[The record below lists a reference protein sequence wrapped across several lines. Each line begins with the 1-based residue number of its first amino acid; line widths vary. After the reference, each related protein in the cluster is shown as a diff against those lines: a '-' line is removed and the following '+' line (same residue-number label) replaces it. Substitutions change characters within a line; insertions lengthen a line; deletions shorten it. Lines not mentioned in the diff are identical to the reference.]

1 MIDIKKIAVG
11 AVALFAALCAQAK
24 ITPLNWQIGY
34 SEKEG
39 IAPAE
44 FYPAT
49 VPGAVQ
55 IDIGAA
61 KNMPKMDYAD
71 NTQKYE
77 FLEDCYFTYKTSFK
91 KPKLGAD
98 EKLYFVSK
106 GIDYQF
112 DIIFNGKKLFS
123 QEGMF
128 TPVNIDLTDMLKD
141 ENNLQVLIYPAPK
154 AYGKDHKFR
163 HAALFRMQADESVK
177 PPVNYGWDWNPRM
190 VCLGIWDETGLEV
203 RNKSFI
209 ADQYLSYKLSD
220 DLKTADLALEFSGKE
235 LKGCTYKWELLDAS
249 GKKVAEKSG
258 KIESDNFSS
267 SNEGVL
273 KDVNLWWTHDHGTP
287 YLYTF
292 NLKLFNAQN
301 KQVQSI
307 SEKVG
312 FKKFELVLNANEYH
326 GETAG
331 RGERPSYPM
340 QIMLNNREIYAKGSN
355 WVNPEMFNGTIT
367 KETYETLVK
376 YGVDANFNIFRC
388 WGGALVNKESYFEAC
403 DRLGILVWQ
412 EFPLAC
418 NEYKNDDHYLKILE
432 QEAVS
437 IVKRVRRHPS
447 LAIWCGG
454 NELFQGWSR
463 MNDQYYALRL
473 LNSICY
479 KYDRKTPFLYT
490 SPMNGVIHG
499 PYYFY
504 HPKTKRTMISHFQH
518 YNAVAYTEFGV
529 PSLSSIE
536 TIKDVIP
543 PEEWW
548 PIKPTKSWI
557 NHHAFDAHGWERWL
571 CLPDVELVFN
581 DKVKSLEDMVERT
594 NFLQVQGY
602 KAMFEEA
609 RHQKPH
615 CSMVINWCY
624 NDSWKTV
631 ANNSIVGYPTIR
643 KPAYY
648 AIKDSCRPVL
658 ASARFPKFH
667 WYTGDYFKA
676 ELSLLND
683 SYQKLN
689 AMNITASLVING
701 KKYKVMTWNCPA
713 AAINR
718 NVYGPQAVFKL
729 PDMSKVSRFDF
740 VLEVENHPEYN
751 SKYSFVVKPKSDL

>member
-1 MIDIKKIAVG
+1 MIDIKKIAIFAASV
-11 AVALFAALCAQAK
+11 FAALCAQAK

-39 IAPAE
+39 VAPAE

-55 IDIGAA
+55 IDIGKA
-61 KNMPKMDYAD
+61 KNMPKMDYAN
-71 NTQKYE
+71 NTEKYE

-91 KPKLGAD
+91 KPKLNAD

-141 ENNLQVLIYPAPK
+141 ENDLQVLIYPAPK

-163 HAALFRMQADESVK
+163 SAALYRSQADKSVK

-209 ADQYLSYKLSD
+209 ADEYLSYKLSD
-220 DLKTADLALEFSGKE
+220 DLKSAALSLEFSGKE
-235 LKGCTYKWELLDAS
+235 LAGCSYKWELLDAS
-249 GKKVAEKSG
+249 GKKVAENSG
-258 KIESDNFSS
+258 KIDSDNFSS
-267 SNEGVL
+267 NNEGVL
-273 KDVNLWWTHDHGTP
+273 NGVNLWWTHDHGTP

-312 FKKFELVLNANEYH
+312 FKKLELVLNANEYQS
-326 GETAG
+326 ETAG

-376 YGVDANFNIFRC
+376 YGVEANFNIFRC
-388 WGGALVNKESYFEAC
+388 WGGALVNKESFFEAC

-447 LAIWCGG
+447 LAMWCGG

-463 MNDQYYALRL
+463 MNDQYHALRL
-473 LNSICY
+473 LNAICY
-479 KYDRKTPFLYT
+479 KYDRKTPYLYT

-499 PYYFY
+499 PYFFY
-504 HPKTKRTMISHFQH
+504 HAKTKRTMIDYFQH
-518 YNAVAYTEFGV
+518 YKAVAYTEFGV
-529 PSLSSIE
+529 PALSPIE

-548 PIKPTKSWI
+548 PIKPTKAWI
-557 NHHAFDAHGWERWL
+557 NHHAFDALGWERWL
-571 CLPDVELVFN
+571 CRPDVELVFN
-581 DKVKSLEDMVERT
+581 GKAKSLEDMVERT

-676 ELSLLND
+676 EMSLLND
-683 SYQKLN
+683 SYKKLN
-689 AMNITASLVING
+689 AMNITAYLVIDG
-701 KKYKVMTWNCPA
+701 KKYKVMTWNCPEA
-713 AAINR
+713 GINR

-751 SKYSFVVKPKSDL
+751 SKYSFVVKPKSAL